1 MDKEKISRFLLDA
14 ISFLIY
20 GLLIAVFLRLSWMR
34 WGDLI
39 VDTGKEWYFPA
50 QILSGKVLY
59 RDLIWLYGPLV
70 PYLNALFFRIGGVQI
85 GSLVVSGMVSLVLT
99 VYALH
104 HLAKAVLG
112 ALLAV
117 LVVVTFIMVFAFGYY
132 VSPCNYNFIIPYTYA
147 STYGLAF
154 ALLGIFFFQKKK
166 ETAGKIPGILAVL
179 FLSAALLTRVEV
191 GVMTLTAIVLP
202 TILEFIAD
210 KSRGWPHFRVVL
222 TAAFVSGGAAVLVIF
237 IFFEIFLR
245 GETGTWKAVIEH
257 VSHRGTIEGNLS
269 GFNNVGDNLRVW
281 FISCFLYALFTL
293 LFAGAGFAASAI
305 QGPLSLFKRPYSSA
319 VVAIMTLGLTYYIFV
334 SFFGYQAQFRCL
346 PLICLIVGALS
357 ARNLYRGQDVD
368 KESLVLTLSLFS
380 FLILLRIFLRVWPGH
395 FGFTLIVPGLIV
407 YYLFFLRMVPS
418 FFPESGMGFFVKG
431 GFVFLSL
438 FFILAYVKTS
448 FNWYSKSTLE
458 VASSRGSL
466 SFFPTEPYLS
476 SKQFLEYLQQNT
488 LSDETL
494 VVFPEG
500 ISFNFLA
507 DRTNPLT
514 DYIYNPV
521 DLAPEG
527 TSSRVIDQLGR
538 YRVNY
543 VAVLQRDT
551 TEQGFSSFGKDYG
564 ADIMGYILK
573 NYDLQKVFGSFPYTS
588 DRFGIALFKRKMNPA
603 ADSTR

>member
-1 MDKEKISRFLLDA
+1 MNKEKSKRLLFDTLPFLL
-14 ISFLIY
+14 Y
-20 GLLIAVFLRLSWMR
+20 GLLISVFLSLSWMR

-85 GSLVVSGMVSLVLT
+85 GSLVASGIFSLVLT

-104 HLAKAVLG
+104 HLAKALLG
-112 ALLAV
+112 AFLAV
-117 LVVVTFIMVFAFGYY
+117 LVVVTFIAVFAFGYY

-154 ALLGIFFFQKKK
+154 ALLGIFFFQKTK
-166 ETAGKIPGILAVL
+166 ETADKIPEIGTVF
-179 FLSAALLTRVEV
+179 FLCAALLTRPEV
-191 GVMTLTAIVLP
+191 GVMALTAIALPAVL
-202 TILEFIAD
+202 EYGAD
-210 KSRGWPHFRVVL
+210 KSRGRTHIRQAMTVAL
-222 TAAFVSGGAAVLVIF
+222 VSVGAAMLAFF
-237 IFFEIFLR
+237 IFYVIFLR

-257 VSHRGTIEGNLS
+257 ISHRGTIEGNLS
-269 GFNNVGDNLRVW
+269 GLNDIGDNLRVW
-281 FISCFLYALFTL
+281 FISGFLYALFTL
-293 LFAGAGFAASAI
+293 LFAGGGFAAAAV
-305 QGPLSLFKRPYSSA
+305 QGPAPLLKRPYPGLA
-319 VVAIMTLGLTYYIFV
+319 VAIVTLGLAYYLFI
-334 SFFGYQAQFRCL
+334 SFFGYQAQYRCL
-346 PLICLIVGALS
+346 PLLCLIVGARS
-357 ARNLYRGQDVD
+357 ARNLYRGQDAER
-368 KESLVLTLSLFS
+368 ESLLLTLSLFS
-380 FLILLRIFLRVWPGH
+380 FLALLRIFLRVWPGH
-395 FGFTLIVPGLIV
+395 FGFTLIVPGLII

-418 FFPESGMGFFVKG
+418 LFRESGVRLFVKG

-438 FFILAYVKTS
+438 LFIVAYVKTS
-448 FNWYSKSTLE
+448 LNWYGKSTLE
-458 VASSRGSL
+458 VTSPRGSL

-476 SKQFLEYLQQNT
+476 SEPFLEYLEQNT

-494 VVFPEG
+494 AVFPEG

-527 TSSRVIDQLGR
+527 TSQRVIEQLGR
-538 YRVNY
+538 YRVTY

-564 ADIMGYILK
+564 TDIMGYILK
-573 NYDLQKVFGSFPYTS
+573 NYDLQKVFGSFPYTAG
-588 DRFGIALFKRKMNPA
+588 RFGIALFKRKTNPPPVP
-603 ADSTR
+603 